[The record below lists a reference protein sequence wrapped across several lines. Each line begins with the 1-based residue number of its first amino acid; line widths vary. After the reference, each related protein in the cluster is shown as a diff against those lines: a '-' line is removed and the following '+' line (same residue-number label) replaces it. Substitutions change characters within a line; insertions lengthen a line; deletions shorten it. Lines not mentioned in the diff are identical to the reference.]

1 MKQAADRTAVFENM
15 PVRQAV
21 CRQIVPAIASQMIA
35 LIYNL
40 ADTYFVGMLNK
51 PDQTAAVT
59 VVYSSFVMLTAISN
73 LFGVGGASALS
84 RALGKKQPEDAR
96 RIASVSFWGGLL
108 SAVFFSA
115 LFLLFAHPVLV
126 LCGATP
132 EIYDI
137 AFGYALWVVVIGGPG
152 TILNTLLA
160 NLVRAE
166 GSAAAAAAGVSMG
179 GILNIVLDPVF
190 VLPQFLN
197 LGAAGAGMAT
207 AISNMAATL
216 YFLIYIAGKRGQ
228 TVVNIHP
235 ARLRFA
241 GKYIK
246 NILTIGFPSAVQYA
260 LTVVAIAA
268 QSRFVSQ
275 YATEAMAALGIV
287 KKLDQLPLYFSIGVS
302 NGLLPLLAYHYAAGQ
317 QEKRRAAFRLGAGI
331 SLLFALVCLVLFE
344 GFAPQ
349 LAALFIDDATTIHYA
364 AGFLRRMVIAM
375 PMMSLCY
382 PLIIQFQ
389 AMGKARESLV
399 CSILR
404 KGVLD
409 IPLLFLMD
417 TLFPLYGCMWV
428 QPLVDGISLVAATA
442 FYRRLRR
449 RGEA

>member
-84 RALGKKQPEDAR
+84 RALGKKQTEDAR

-115 LFLLFAHPVLV
+115 LFLLFAHPVLM

-179 GILNIVLDPVF
+179 GILNIVLDPIF
-190 VLPQFLN
+190 VLPL
-197 LGAAGAGMAT
+197 
-207 AISNMAATL
+207 
-216 YFLIYIAGKRGQ
+216 
-228 TVVNIHP
+228 VPIHS
-235 ARLRFA
+235 
-241 GKYIK
+241 I
-246 NILTIGFPSAVQYA
+246 PS
-260 LTVVAIAA
+260 L
-268 QSRFVSQ
+268 S
-275 YATEAMAALGIV
+275 
-287 KKLDQLPLYFSIGVS
+287 
-302 NGLLPLLAYHYAAGQ
+302 
-317 QEKRRAAFRLGAGI
+317 
-331 SLLFALVCLVLFE
+331 
-344 GFAPQ
+344 
-349 LAALFIDDATTIHYA
+349 
-364 AGFLRRMVIAM
+364 
-375 PMMSLCY
+375 
-382 PLIIQFQ
+382 
-389 AMGKARESLV
+389 
-399 CSILR
+399 
-404 KGVLD
+404 
-409 IPLLFLMD
+409 
-417 TLFPLYGCMWV
+417 
-428 QPLVDGISLVAATA
+428 
-442 FYRRLRR
+442 
-449 RGEA
+449 